1 MYISLGY
8 NLISSTQTERINR
21 DIVTI
26 NISYGTLG
34 PQAMGVKQEN
44 WPKSQRI
51 CTVNDAD
58 AAEGAFNLS
67 IAAAAARDRNRV
79 CLLYCKQKRLTL
91 VEARAFSKLAKQSR
105 AFRTYHC
112 LPIWHCWL
120 SLLFLLCTVV
130 LLKLS
135 RDTRTRHEMLL

>member
-8 NLISSTQTERINR
+8 NLISSTQTERIDR

-34 PQAMGVKQEN
+34 PQAMGVKQES

-79 CLLYCKQKRLTL
+79 CLLYCKQK
-91 VEARAFSKLAKQSR
+91 SWPS
-105 AFRTYHC
+105 
-112 LPIWHCWL
+112 
-120 SLLFLLCTVV
+120 
-130 LLKLS
+130 
-135 RDTRTRHEMLL
+135 